1 MNKKYLIGVIA
12 VALICI
18 MAIVHDHSVAKNK
31 ENAEEGTTTSSAVTE
46 VAVTTESVV
55 TESATTTAT
64 VTPDAVT
71 TETAV
76 AK

>member
-12 VALICI
+12 VVLICI
-18 MAIVHDHSVAKNK
+18 MAMVYDHSVAKNK
-31 ENAEEGTTTSSAVTE
+31 ENAEVATTSSAVTE